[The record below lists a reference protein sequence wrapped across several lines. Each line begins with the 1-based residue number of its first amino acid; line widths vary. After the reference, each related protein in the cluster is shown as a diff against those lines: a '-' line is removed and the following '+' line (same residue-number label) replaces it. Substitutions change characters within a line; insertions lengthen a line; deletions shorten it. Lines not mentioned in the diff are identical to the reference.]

1 MPSFFLK
8 KQTHYSL
15 SPMQLRWGQGW
26 GCGAGGLWPVRLL
39 GNLQGSLLGSHWK
52 VLLSWYLCCAFSL
65 LSPPLPPPSFY
76 LKQGWEAG
84 GRAPALTHETE
95 SMCGVWWS
103 KETGSLST
111 WWHCGASIQ
120 SRAPTR
126 ERDLYLIKPSQS
138 AFCSMQANTIPNCYL
153 EFHFTYSRLPYLSFS
168 LLWTGDLPSIRTDS
182 WSVLVWI

>member
-1 MPSFFLK
+1 
-8 KQTHYSL
+8 
-15 SPMQLRWGQGW
+15 MQLRWGQGW